1 MITQSGGGV
10 DMQGSFKSNW
20 SNQLN
25 KTIFLHPVFFAADL
39 LELTE
44 SLREWVADFLIS
56 SAWVENGK
64 QRQTLKFGNS

>member
-1 MITQSGGGV
+1 MGLICNEVLKATDQISEIKQYFYI
-10 DMQGSFKSNW
+10 M
-20 SNQLN
+20 
-25 KTIFLHPVFFAADL
+25 FFIAADL

-44 SLREWVADFLIS
+44 SLREWVAYFLIS